1 MTRLIVEPS
10 FKDKLLEAVL
20 TSGKVRASRLAAL
33 PPRTYPYR
41 DDPVGFIRDTLG
53 EFLWTKQIEIA
64 EAVVSHRRVA
74 VKSCHE
80 SGKSWTV
87 ARLVAWWL
95 SEHPPGTAFV
105 VTTAPSARQVR
116 AVLWREIARAH
127 AAGKLDGRLNQT
139 EWWMDVDEHEEMVA
153 FGSKP
158 SDTDP
163 AAFQGIHARYVLV
176 VLDEADGIPES
187 LYHAARSLTANE
199 ASRIIA
205 IGNPDDPSSYFCRV
219 ALKPE
224 SGWHVIH
231 IDGYKTPNLS
241 GEEVPE
247 ELGHHLISKTYIDE
261 MKHDVGEAAPMFI
274 SKVRG
279 EVPESGTDGVI
290 PLSWLKR
297 CMEERELTEEELMPV
312 ELGVDVGAGGD
323 LTVVRERRGRKA
335 GRVWRAHTPDPA
347 EALALVEQALSEAP
361 ETSAIKVDAIGI
373 GWALCGML
381 EMALADTRGA
391 PKICPVN
398 VSTAALDPERFP
410 LLRDQLWWDI
420 GREFCRDG
428 VWDLSGI
435 DETTQAQLIAPQY
448 KHFGGRV
455 KIEPKEDTRKRLGRS
470 PDDADALLL
479 AFYDPPEEPQEGTV
493 VYDDPVTIST
503 H

>member
-1 MTRLIVEPS
+1 MPAAHAVAIATAEYEAG
-10 FKDKLLEAVL
+10 LL
-20 TSGKVRASRLAAL
+20 KPAAE
-33 PPRTYPYR
+33 RTYHYQ
-41 DDPVGFIRDTLG
+41 DKPVEFIQERLG
-53 EFLWTKQIEIA
+53 EFMWSKQREIA
-64 EAVVSHRRVA
+64 EAVEKYRRVA

-116 AVLWREIARAH
+116 AVLWREIARAYAH
-127 AAGKLDGRLNQT
+127 GKLGGRLNQT

-176 VLDEADGIPES
+176 VLDEADGVPES

-199 ASRIIA
+199 ESRIIA

-219 ALKPE
+219 ALKPG

-231 IDGYKTPNLS
+231 IDGYKTPNLT
-241 GEEVPE
+241 GEEVPDD
-247 ELGHHLISKTYIDE
+247 LRHYLISETYIEE

-279 EVPESGTDGVI
+279 EVPEETTDGVI
-290 PLSWLKR
+290 PISWLKR
-297 CMEERELTEEELMPV
+297 CMEPRDEDDPWPEAELLPV
-312 ELGVDVGAGGD
+312 EFGVDVGAGGD

-335 GRVWRAHTPDPA
+335 GRVWRARTPDPA
-347 EALALVEQALSEAP
+347 EALELVMQALSEAP
-361 ETSAIKVDAIGI
+361 EASAIKIDAIGI
-373 GWALCGML
+373 GWGLCGML
-381 EMALADTRGA
+381 EQALADVRGA
-391 PKICPVN
+391 PRICPVN
-398 VSTAALDPERFP
+398 VGTVSLDPTRFP

-428 VWDLSGI
+428 VWDLSDL
-435 DETTQAQLIAPQY
+435 DEATQAQLIAPRY
-448 KHFGGRV
+448 RHFGGRV
-455 KIEPKEDTRKRLGRS
+455 KIEPKDDTRKRLGRS

-479 AFYDPPEEPQEGTV
+479 AFYDPPEPPLEGTLIW
-493 VYDDPVTIST
+493 DDPVGISPV
-503 H
+503 